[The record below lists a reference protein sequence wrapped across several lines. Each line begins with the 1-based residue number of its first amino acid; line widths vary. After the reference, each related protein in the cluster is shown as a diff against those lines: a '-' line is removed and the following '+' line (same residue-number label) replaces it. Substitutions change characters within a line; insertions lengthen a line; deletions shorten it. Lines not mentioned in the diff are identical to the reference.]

1 MDIRRPHAA
10 APQDSAGVGGN
21 PSFNFYQLP
30 TMSLFRRETTKTWLQ
45 SIAVGLPLLWL
56 GLTIAIYHHA
66 GAGLQTFIAA
76 AAFLLSSVIGFRF
89 FQNAED
95 MFIEVFD
102 DRIEWLCFMATPRE
116 ATIQLNQVEEL
127 IIFQT
132 KSRESRGASALLSL
146 ADGRVLPIPNPT
158 GSVLPILKAIRKARP
173 GLKES
178 LRIGHSPAHRKAL
191 INLILGKQPPSN

>member
-1 MDIRRPHAA
+1 
-10 APQDSAGVGGN
+10 
-21 PSFNFYQLP
+21 
-30 TMSLFRRETTKTWLQ
+30 MSLFRRETTKTWLQ
-45 SIAVGLPLLWL
+45 SISVGLPLLWL

-66 GAGLQTFIAA
+66 GVGLQTFVAV
-76 AAFLLSSVIGFRF
+76 AAFLLIAVIGFRF

-116 ATIQLNQVEEL
+116 ARIQLNEVEQL

-132 KSRESRGASALLSL
+132 RHRETRSANASLLL
-146 ADGRVLPIPNPT
+146 TDGRVLPIPNPT
-158 GSVLPILKAIRKARP
+158 GSMLPILNAIRKARP

-191 INLILGKQPPSN
+191 INLILGKQSSEF